1 MEIKT
6 METGSGV
13 VLKPDDGLDLLG
25 YQELGAKLDL
35 VLREGHKRVVLD
47 LEDCSY
53 ANSSVARTLLA
64 AGAKAKGAGGA
75 LALARV
81 QGGARAMLEAAG
93 VLAAVPT
100 YDSVQDAMM
109 ALGMV

>member
-6 METGSGV
+6 METGAGV
-13 VLKPDDGLDLLG
+13 VLQPDYELDLLG
-25 YQELGAKLDL
+25 YQDLGAKLDQL
-35 VLREGHKRVVLD
+35 LRDGHKHVVLD
-47 LEDCSY
+47 LEACTY

-64 AGAKAKGAGGA
+64 AGARAKGAGGA
-75 LALARV
+75 LALTRV

-93 VLAAVPT
+93 VLAALPT
-100 YDSVQDAMM
+100 YDSVQDAMT